1 MIELDDFHN
10 MVGETIFNCQR
21 IENDIKYIYAGMLKG
36 DFAVN
41 KYEIKKETLGTIL
54 IALEELDNSD
64 GHPYLSRDEY
74 KLLKNITRMRN
85 WLVHQA
91 YTDFIYS
98 SDDDIENEFNNCCTK
113 LREFNRKMVT
123 LGDQV
128 EQVRL
133 NVLEYYGRI

>member
-1 MIELDDFHN
+1 
-10 MVGETIFNCQR
+10 
-21 IENDIKYIYAGMLKG
+21 
-36 DFAVN
+36 
-41 KYEIKKETLGTIL
+41 
-54 IALEELDNSD
+54 
-64 GHPYLSRDEY
+64 
-74 KLLKNITRMRN
+74 MRN

-98 SDDDIENEFNNCCTK
+98 SDDDIENEFDNCCAK
-113 LREFNRKMVT
+113 LREFNRQMKK